1 MNKVYRIGGIF
12 SRRFCIVDRFDEM
25 YDMNRDGEL
34 DEREEVF
41 AEFERLDEFDRL
53 YRDKEKTLEE
63 ELDDFLDDDMDDD
76 F

>member
-1 MNKVYRIGGIF
+1 M
-12 SRRFCIVDRFDEM
+12 DRFDEM
-25 YDMNRDGEL
+25 YDLNRDGEL

-63 ELDDFLDDDMDDD
+63 ELDDFLDDD